1 MGDLSNQKQAARKAA
16 LAQRKAVHS
25 DELRSQAVAHLLEFL
40 EPYRDRPIAGYM
52 AIRSEIDPILAM
64 ADLARDTLI
73 GVPVI
78 LGEAQPLEFR
88 RWQVGC
94 QMRYGRFGTR
104 TPVDA
109 ALVIPQVVIVPLV
122 AFDGRGF
129 RLGYGGG
136 YYDRTLQALRAAGQV
151 LAVGFAY
158 NAQEV
163 AALPVDATDQR
174 LDIVVTETGVKI
186 F

>member
-1 MGDLSNQKQAARKAA
+1 MGDLNSQKQAARTSAFA
-16 LAQRKAVHS
+16 RRKAVHS
-25 DELRSQAVAHLLEFL
+25 GELGARAVAHLLEFL
-40 EPYRDRPIAGYM
+40 SPYRDRPIAGYM
-52 AIRSEIDPILAM
+52 AIQSEIDPILAM
-64 ADLARDTLI
+64 ADLARDALI

-78 LGEAQPLEFR
+78 LGEGQALEFR

-94 QMRYGRFGTR
+94 NMQRGRFGAR

-136 YYDRTLQALRAAGQV
+136 YYDRTLHALRATGPLLV
-151 LAVGFAY
+151 VGFAY
-158 NAQEV
+158 SAQQV
-163 AALPVDATDQR
+163 AALPTDATDQR
-174 LDIVVTETGVKI
+174 LDVVVTETGVKTY
-186 F
+186 

>member
-1 MGDLSNQKQAARKAA
+1 MGDLSSQKQAARKAA

-25 DELRSQAVAHLLEFL
+25 DELRSQAVAHLLDFL
-40 EPYRDRPIAGYM
+40 EPYRDPPIAGYM

-78 LGEAQPLEFR
+78 LGEGQPLEFR

-94 QMRYGRFGTR
+94 QMQDDRFGAR

-109 ALVIPQVVIVPLV
+109 ALVIPQVVIVPFV
-122 AFDGRGF
+122 AYDRHGF

-136 YYDRTLQALRAAGQV
+136 YYDRTLQALRATGPV

-158 NAQEV
+158 SAQEV

-174 LDIVVTETGVKI
+174 LDVVVTETGVKI